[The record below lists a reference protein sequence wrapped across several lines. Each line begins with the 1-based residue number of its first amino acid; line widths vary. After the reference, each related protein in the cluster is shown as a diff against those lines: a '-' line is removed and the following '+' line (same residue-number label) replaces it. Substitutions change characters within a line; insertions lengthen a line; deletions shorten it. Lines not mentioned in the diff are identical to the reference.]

1 MKSPDGGLAAASLKP
16 IASKHT
22 QFKRNDN
29 DMPAHPDLVA
39 QNAQFAKKIHRLS
52 DSVYT
57 AVGYAASNV
66 HFLVGDKGI
75 VLIDTTETT
84 QAAENILTDFRE
96 ISDLPVTTIIYTHS
110 HRDHISGATVFAEGR
125 DVEVIAAD
133 NFTSDLVGVDES
145 RPAPNKALMS
155 RTKRH
160 FGISLRPD
168 ERISVGV
175 GPGDRPMKGMGAGYI
190 EPTKRVSDTTLIT
203 REGFE
208 LELAKAP
215 GETPDHVVVWLA
227 SQKILFSGDNFY
239 HAFPNLYAIRGTP
252 YRDFDAWADTMDQLM
267 AYAPEILAPGHTQPV
282 IGAAAIREALTDYR
296 DAIRHVVAK
305 TVEGM
310 NAGLDPVTI
319 AADLKLPDHLASK
332 PYLQEFYGD
341 VGYASRAYFAG
352 TLGWFDGNPSS
363 LGELPPKDEAV
374 KIIALAG
381 GAGAVL
387 SAAES
392 ALSSGDA
399 QWAMELA
406 DRLIFADQHKVEAS
420 QIKIKALREVADL
433 TVNAPTRNYYLLAAR
448 ELEETL
454 E

>member
-1 MKSPDGGLAAASLKP
+1 
-16 IASKHT
+16 
-22 QFKRNDN
+22 
-29 DMPAHPDLVA
+29 MPAHPDLVA
-39 QNAQFAKKIHRLS
+39 QNAQFTKKIHKLS
-52 DSVYT
+52 DNVYT

-66 HFLVGDKGI
+66 HFLVGDAGI

-84 QAAENILTDFRE
+84 QAAENILADFRAF
-96 ISDLPVTTIIYTHS
+96 SDLSITTIIYTHS
-110 HRDHISGATVFAEGR
+110 HRDHISGATVFAEGH
-125 DVEVIAAD
+125 DVEVIASD
-133 NFTSDLVGVDES
+133 DFTSDLVDIDES
-145 RPAPNKALMS
+145 RPAPNKALMA

-190 EPTKRVSDTTLIT
+190 EPTRRISGKTHMS
-203 REGFE
+203 REGFD
-208 LELAKAP
+208 LELVKAP
-215 GETPDHVVVWLA
+215 GETPDHIVVWLA
-227 SQKILFSGDNFY
+227 AQKILFSGDNFY

-267 AYAPEILAPGHTQPV
+267 AFEAEILAPGHTQPV
-282 IGAAAIREALTDYR
+282 IGADAVRTALTDYR
-296 DAIRHVVAK
+296 DAIRHVVSG

-319 AADLKLPDHLASK
+319 AAGLKLPDHLASK

-363 LGELPPKDEAV
+363 LGELPPVIEAD

-381 GAGAVL
+381 GADAVL
-387 SAAES
+387 SAAET
-392 ALSSGDA
+392 ALSDGEA

-406 DRLIFADQHKVEAS
+406 DRLIFADQHKAAAS
-420 QIKIKALREVADL
+420 RVKIQALRNAADV

-448 ELEETL
+448 ELEESL
-454 E
+454 A

>member
-1 MKSPDGGLAAASLKP
+1 
-16 IASKHT
+16 
-22 QFKRNDN
+22 
-29 DMPAHPDLVA
+29 MPAHPDLVA
-39 QNAQFAKKIHRLS
+39 QNAQFTKKIHKLS
-52 DSVYT
+52 DNVFT

-66 HFLVGDKGI
+66 HFLVGEAGI

-84 QAAENILTDFRE
+84 QAAENILSDFRA
-96 ISDLPVTTIIYTHS
+96 ISNLPITTIIYTHS
-110 HRDHISGATVFAEGR
+110 HRDHISGAKVFAEGR
-125 DVEVIAAD
+125 DVEVIASD
-133 NFTSDLVGVDES
+133 NFTSDLVGVDQS
-145 RPAPNKALMS
+145 RPAPNKALMA

-190 EPTKRVSDTTLIT
+190 EPTQRISERTQLNRD
-203 REGFE
+203 GFD
-208 LELAKAP
+208 LELVKAP
-215 GETPDHVVVWLA
+215 GETPDHIVVWLA

-267 AYAPEILAPGHTQPV
+267 AFEPEVLAPGHTQPV
-282 IGAAAIREALTDYR
+282 VGADAIRTALTDYR
-296 DAIRHVVAK
+296 DAIRHVVST

-319 AADLKLPDHLASK
+319 AADLRLPDHLASK
-332 PYLQEFYGD
+332 PYLQEFYGH

-352 TLGWFDGNPSS
+352 TLGWFDGNPTN
-363 LGELPPKDEAV
+363 LGELPPVAEAL
-374 KIIALAG
+374 KIIRLAG
-381 GAGAVL
+381 GADAVL
-387 SAAES
+387 LAAKT
-392 ALSSGDA
+392 ALSDGET

-406 DRLIFADQHKVEAS
+406 DRLIFADQQKDAAS
-420 QIKIKALREVADL
+420 KIKIQALRYIADF

-448 ELEETL
+448 ELEENL
-454 E
+454 A

>member
-1 MKSPDGGLAAASLKP
+1 
-16 IASKHT
+16 
-22 QFKRNDN
+22 
-29 DMPAHPDLVA
+29 MPAHPDLVA
-39 QNAQFAKKIHRLS
+39 QNAQFAKKIHKLS
-52 DSVYT
+52 DTVFT

-66 HFLVGDKGI
+66 HFLVGKTGI

-84 QAAENILTDFRE
+84 QAAENILTDFRAH
-96 ISDLPVTTIIYTHS
+96 SDLPITTIIYTHS

-125 DVEVIAAD
+125 DVEIIAAD
-133 NFTSDLVGVDES
+133 NFTSDLVGVDET
-145 RPAPNKALMS
+145 RPAPNKALMT

-190 EPTKRVSDTTLIT
+190 EPTLRVSETKHIK
-203 REGFE
+203 REGFD
-208 LELAKAP
+208 LELTKAP
-215 GETPDHVVVWLA
+215 GETPDHIVVWLA
-227 SQKILFSGDNFY
+227 AQKTLVCGDNFY

-267 AYAPEILAPGHTQPV
+267 AFEPEVLAPGHTQPI
-282 IGAAAIREALTDYR
+282 IGANAIRTALTDYR

-319 AADLKLPDHLASK
+319 AADLKLPEHLASK

-352 TLGWFDGNPSS
+352 TLGWFDGNPTS
-363 LGELPPKDEAV
+363 LAELPPAAEAA

-381 GAGAVL
+381 GADTVL
-387 SAAES
+387 TAAQA
-392 ALSSGDA
+392 ALSDGDA

-406 DRLIFADQHKVEAS
+406 DRLIATDQHKAEAS
-420 QIKIKALREVADL
+420 QIKISALRHIADF
-433 TVNAPTRNYYLLAAR
+433 TVNAPTRNYYLLSAR
-448 ELEETL
+448 ELEESL
-454 E
+454 A